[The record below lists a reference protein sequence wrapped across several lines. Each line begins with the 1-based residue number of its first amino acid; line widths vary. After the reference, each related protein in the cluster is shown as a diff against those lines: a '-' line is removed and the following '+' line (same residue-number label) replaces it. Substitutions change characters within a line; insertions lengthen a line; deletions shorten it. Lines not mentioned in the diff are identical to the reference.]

1 MCWTFWSFNALSS
14 FWLVDVVSINI
25 PSQVWNLRGDM
36 TSCRGWMWKVFIYV
50 PLVDTIRRFFWG
62 FFCSCCFFFKINLV
76 KTGIT
81 HPAGVWMYLSECC
94 VLTLLCIYVDL
105 LIFIHISS
113 LNIKLTAS
121 IWFCGCNQQ
130 SQPKTTL
137 ACDCVAFLH
146 FTLFCSPPAPEGNL
160 SPWLLNPPEPFSR

>member
-1 MCWTFWSFNALSS
+1 MCWTFRSFNALSS

-50 PLVDTIRRFFWG
+50 PLVDTIRRFF
-62 FFCSCCFFFKINLV
+62 FCFVFCSCCFFLR
-76 KTGIT
+76 
-81 HPAGVWMYLSECC
+81 
-94 VLTLLCIYVDL
+94 LTLLRLALPTQLDCGCIYQSAACWPCCVSM
-105 LIFIHISS
+105 LIWSYLFT
-113 LNIKLTAS
+113 LFTAS

-146 FTLFCSPPAPEGNL
+146 FALFCSPPAPEGNL

>member
-1 MCWTFWSFNALSS
+1 MHL
-14 FWLVDVVSINI
+14 VVSDLLMSYRSIFF
-25 PSQVWNLRGDM
+25 LRFETCKGIWHHVEAG
-36 TSCRGWMWKVFIYV
+36 CGK
-50 PLVDTIRRFFWG
+50 FFVVVV
-62 FFCSCCFFFKINLV
+62 FFKINLV
-76 KTGIT
+76 KTGIN

-137 ACDCVAFLH
+137 ACDFVAFLH
-146 FTLFCSPPAPEGNL
+146 FALFCSPPAPEGNL

>member
-1 MCWTFWSFNALSS
+1 
-14 FWLVDVVSINI
+14 
-25 PSQVWNLRGDM
+25 
-36 TSCRGWMWKVFIYV
+36 MWKVFIYV
-50 PLVDTIRRFFWG
+50 PLVDTIRC
-62 FFCSCCFFFKINLV
+62 FFCFFFVVVVFFFKINLV

-121 IWFCGCNQQ
+121 I
-130 SQPKTTL
+130 
-137 ACDCVAFLH
+137 
-146 FTLFCSPPAPEGNL
+146 
-160 SPWLLNPPEPFSR
+160 